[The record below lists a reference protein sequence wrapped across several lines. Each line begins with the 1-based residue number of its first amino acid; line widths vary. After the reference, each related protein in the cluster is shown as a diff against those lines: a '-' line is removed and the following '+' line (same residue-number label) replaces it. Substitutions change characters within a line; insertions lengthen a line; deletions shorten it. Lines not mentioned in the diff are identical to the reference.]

1 MVPFALLTTLSL
13 LGYHLTFDAEMTT
26 QADMSQFINTFE
38 NGNTTLWS
46 NYEAENYVPYD
57 VTNPAQP
64 YVFANGVL
72 TINATPVPA
81 GNLPYTSGM
90 VETYGIFEQSTGYFE
105 IRAAMP
111 AGQGFWP
118 AFWLLPNT
126 YYPEIDILEQPNNSG
141 TNTDYWTHT
150 SVYPVSTGGF
160 TDTGV
165 NVFQGYHAY
174 GFLWQNG
181 SIQYVFDGSLVGD
194 PQPEPSGLVGLQ
206 MYMIANLAVG
216 AQGSWPGP
224 TLPGA
229 SSSYSIDYIRAF
241 STDPAMP
248 AVAQQPIS
256 SPDGVDTTPVLVPP
270 TPAVPKPIGAGPDTL
285 ILQMSEDAYQGD
297 AQFTI
302 SVDGTQVGGV
312 QTTTANHSQG
322 QTQAF
327 TVKRALHE
335 LKHTVTVNFLNDA
348 NGPLGDRNL
357 YVTGAS
363 IDGTQINNVNLALL
377 GSGPQSFNLWNHPV
391 APVTYGSGPDSFVF
405 GLSEVPGSQ
414 TARYSVFV
422 DGTLVVARRPEVAL
436 RNYGQSQIVTVAGS
450 FGPASHKVEL
460 KVVNEPTAGETDSP
474 ATLSVDSLSYNGIAV
489 PNSAAILASPA
500 DVQLQTP
507 VQQPD
512 TLTIALAED
521 AFEGDAMAQI
531 SVDGVPVQTQTVTAS
546 NSAGTPQTVTLQGKW
561 GGAAAAHKVVVNFLN
576 DLYAAPGSD
585 RNLHVQS
592 VQFDGTT
599 LNTLPA
605 NLMVGGPVTFSY
617 VPPSATG
624 WTPVAAAKKP
634 AATN

>member
-1 MVPFALLTTLSL
+1 MVPFAVLTTLSL
-13 LGYHLTFDAEMTT
+13 LGYHMTFDAEMTT
-26 QADMSQFINTFE
+26 QSDMSQFINTFE

-64 YVFANGVL
+64 YVFANGAL
-72 TINATPVPA
+72 TISATPVPT

-160 TDTGV
+160 TDAGA
-165 NVFQGYHAY
+165 NVFQGYHSY

-181 SIQYVFDGSLVGD
+181 SIQYVFDGSMVGD
-194 PQPEPSGLVGLQ
+194 PQPEPAGLVGLQ

-229 SSSYSIDYIRAF
+229 SSSYSIDYMRAF

-248 AVAQQPIS
+248 AVVQQPIS
-256 SPDGVDTTPVLVPP
+256 SPDGVDTTPVLMPP
-270 TPAVPKPIGAGPDTL
+270 TPVTPKTIGSGADTL
-285 ILQMSEDAYQGD
+285 VLLMSEDAYEGD
-297 AQFTI
+297 AQFTV
-302 SVDGTQVGGV
+302 SVDGTQVGGK
-312 QTTTANHSQG
+312 QTTTGNHSQG

-327 TVKRALHE
+327 TVHGRFGT
-335 LKHTVTVNFLNDA
+335 LKHTVSVNFLNDA

-363 IDGTQINNVNLALL
+363 INGKPITNVSLALL
-377 GSGPQSFNLWNHPV
+377 GDGPQSFNFWNAVMTP
-391 APVTYGSGPDSFVF
+391 ATYGTGPDSFVF
-405 GLSEVPGSQ
+405 NISQVPVTQ
-414 TARYSVFV
+414 NAHYSILV
-422 DGTLVVARRPEVAL
+422 DGKPLVSRVAAPAL
-436 RNYGQSQIVTVAGS
+436 RNYGQSQAVTVAGS
-450 FGPASHKVEL
+450 FGPASHTVEVN
-460 KVVNEPTAGETDSP
+460 VVNTPAAGVTASPTS
-474 ATLSVDSLSYNGIAV
+474 LSIDSLSYDGVAV
-489 PNSAAILASPA
+489 PNSATVIASPGA
-500 DVQLQTP
+500 VQLQTP

-512 TLTIALAED
+512 TLTVAMTED
-521 AFEGDAMAQI
+521 AYQGDALAQI
-531 SVDGVPVQTQTVTAS
+531 SVDGGPVQTQMVTAA
-546 NSAGTPQTVTLQGKW
+546 NSVGTPQTVTLRGNW
-561 GGAAAAHKVVVNFLN
+561 GGAAAKHSVVVNYLN
-576 DLYAAPGSD
+576 DLYVASGSD
-585 RNLHVQS
+585 RNLHIQS
-592 VQFDGTT
+592 LAFDGVT
-599 LNTLPA
+599 LNTMPT
-605 NLMVGGPVTFSY
+605 NLMIGGPVTFTY
-617 VPPSATG
+617 APPATAG
-624 WTPVAAAKKP
+624 WMAITAKTVK
-634 AATN
+634 